1 MKRNCRKKYLQ
12 IQALTLL
19 IAVVSI
25 LFFEVSADEQSDG
38 TQLEYYAGGPKSI
51 LLSDST
57 FSDWDG
63 CDLVEIDSTL
73 HPENWYNPKNLDE
86 IKYSYA
92 LAWDADKLYFY
103 IEIDKPMAEFTTN
116 ISRLY
121 YDLSPATMQ
130 NTGFIEFKY
139 ESAQDCIIIN
149 RATRLGEPN
158 NDIELVGSIDIYSEE
173 INGSTYI
180 EASIPWSGLNEA
192 VFIAEEGQYIKY
204 NIYVSTS
211 DNTSYLFAQDTSI
224 WGLIPPW
231 NISTHYPVMYFCEE
245 DIEPPPEP
253 ENLRTVD
260 ILTSS
265 YQEVNAA
272 LGMPYNGTVGTM
284 EGWTDSN
291 GALLTEGSFQSPNTI
306 SGGYMEGFK
315 GRGTAGTQIPDL
327 EEDGTIEKTI
337 DLGRVVEGLYKF
349 RVGCAQ
355 IIPENIVFPDKI
367 QVFASED
374 GDYFQ
379 YLGELVAADYES
391 AVIAGSL
398 REMNKYTVSFPVG
411 YCARYVR
418 IKIIP
423 PETNYNLIAVSEINA
438 VYNEEAEETPSAIV
452 SLGAKINKT
461 CNGLRF
467 GARYNKDEDKEVSQI
482 GMLLY
487 PTSKLGHNILDMD
500 YYLENPFG
508 EENPSGVALINAVGI
523 SQSDFV
529 FGKAFDEY
537 ETFVFFTTIT
547 NIRADNLSTNITA
560 VPFIEYTDG
569 SILYGN
575 PLVRNYNSVKD
586 AVDAID
592 E

>member
-103 IEIDKPMAEFTTN
+103 IEIDKPIAEFTTN

-180 EASIPWSGLNEA
+180 EASIPWSGLYEA
-192 VFIAEEGQYIKY
+192 VFVAEEGQYIKY

-211 DNTSYLFAQDTSI
+211 DNTSYLFAQDTSV
-224 WGLIPPW
+224 WGSIPPW
-231 NISTHYPVMYFCEE
+231 NRSTHYPVMYFCEE

-291 GALLTEGSFQSPNTI
+291 GELLTEGSFQSPNTI
-306 SGGYMEGFK
+306 SGGYMVGFR
-315 GRGTAGTQIPDL
+315 GRGTDGTQIPDL

-349 RVGCAQ
+349 RAGCAQ
-355 IIPENIVFPDKI
+355 IISENIVFPDKI
-367 QVFASED
+367 QVLASED

-379 YLGELVAADYES
+379 YLGELVASDYES

-398 REMNKYTVSFPVG
+398 REMSKYTVSFPVG

-423 PETNYNLIAVSEINA
+423 PETNYDLIAVSEINA

-467 GARYNKDEDKEVSQI
+467 GARYHKDEDKEVSQI

-560 VPFIEYTDG
+560 VPFIEYSDG